1 MILLHGDMKNMS
13 EDLKNTIAIY
23 EAENGQTQID
33 VKLKDDT
40 VWLTQDL
47 MAKLFDTTKQNISLH
62 ISNIFDEEELDKN
75 STVKDFLTVRKEGG
89 RNVSR
94 NLEYYNLDMILSVGY
109 RIKSKVATN
118 FRKWATSTLKD
129 YLVKGYAVNE
139 NVLKTQK
146 EKITALQTSLD
157 LLSRSLTQIKTVDE
171 VQQVVGILDK
181 FSKGLDLLDD
191 FDHKTLDKKGTTT
204 REAVKISTKEYLTVI
219 DKMKSAFASDVFAN
233 QKDNSFE
240 SSVNQV
246 YQTFD
251 GKELYPTLEEK
262 AAMLLYLITKNHSFS
277 DGNKRIAASCFLYFL
292 DKNEI
297 LYKNDVQTIGNSTL
311 FALTILIAES
321 NPQEMETMKQI
332 VVSVLNGTTE

>member
-1 MILLHGDMKNMS
+1 MQNKDLSKGELIIYKS
-13 EDLKNTIAIY
+13 EDGNISLDAKLENDTI
-23 EAENGQTQID
+23 
-33 VKLKDDT
+33 
-40 VWLTQDL
+40 WLTQKQMADL
-47 MAKLFDTTKQNISLH
+47 FGVKTPAINKHLNNIYKEQELKQDSTISILE
-62 ISNIFDEEELDKN
+62 I
-75 STVKDFLTVRKEGG
+75 VQKEGT
-89 RNVSR
+89 RTISR
-94 NLEYYNLDMILSVGY
+94 KKAFYNLDAIISVGY
-109 RIKSKVATN
+109 RVNSTRATQ
-118 FRKWATSTLKD
+118 FRIWANRVLKD

-240 SSVNQV
+240 SSVNQI

-297 LYKNDVQTIGNSTL
+297 LYKNGLLTIDNSTL

-332 VVSVLNGTTE
+332 VVSVLN